1 MDNMRRVAFDGFW
14 LWQFDHLAAEK
25 EINHFVTDR
34 SSARTEAGFTLSF
47 SSHPDREY
55 IRLNRLR
62 LANAIGVLPQR
73 LFLPSQVHGD
83 RIVNVTSETTTAELM
98 ETDALVTTEKGVC
111 IAVMS
116 ADCVP
121 ILLYDPHNRVV
132 AAVHS
137 GWRGT
142 VRKIL
147 AKTVAYLQDHYQSE
161 PHRILAG
168 IGPSV
173 CQDSYEVGGEVI
185 EQVAVSFPGAS
196 HLMIPTDADKAK
208 LDLWEANKIQ
218 LLHAGVGEENIRIA
232 NLCTVIHNEWFF
244 SARKGDKGRFAAG
257 IVLR

>member
-1 MDNMRRVAFDGFW
+1 MDNMRRVEFDGFW
-14 LWQFDHLAAEK
+14 LWQFDHLATEK
-25 EINHFVTDR
+25 GINHFVTDR
-34 SSARTEAGFTLSF
+34 ASSKTEDGFTLSF

-83 RIVNVTSETTTAELM
+83 RILRVTSETTTADLM
-98 ETDALVTTEKGVC
+98 ETDALVTSEKGVC

-121 ILLYDPHNRVV
+121 TLLYDPVKSVV

-142 VRKIL
+142 VQKIL
-147 AKTVAYLQDHYQSE
+147 SKTIAYLREHYDSQ
-161 PHRILAG
+161 PDDILAG

-173 CQDSYEVGGEVI
+173 CQESYEVGGEVI
-185 EQVAVSFPGAS
+185 AQVVTNFANAS
-196 HLMIPTDADKAK
+196 KLMIPTAPDKAK
-208 LDLWEANKIQ
+208 LDLWEANRIQ
-218 LLHAGVGEENIRIA
+218 LIDSGLAADNVRVA